1 MVRTIGPRT
10 TEPQAEVWNNGATT
24 PPRRAKG
31 NAGPSTAV
39 ECEEGAHSHAHAVQ
53 ADGQTARQ
61 ALEAPWPANSGWPML
76 SFVLSRRRIAPG
88 APGTFG
94 PGSWC
99 RGWGPRSEEWKS
111 ELSVDAQ
118 NQGWG
123 PRSRAPGR
131 ISTHGVHA
139 AGTAGFRGAASA
151 RLPCE
156 QRQGPEV
163 GPPAAASS
171 LEPVSRQPQLRG
183 RDPEPAIAR
192 RAPGRSCPWLLP
204 SRAVV

>member
-1 MVRTIGPRT
+1 M
-10 TEPQAEVWNNGATT
+10 
-24 PPRRAKG
+24 
-31 NAGPSTAV
+31 
-39 ECEEGAHSHAHAVQ
+39 ECEEGSHSHAHGVL

-61 ALEAPWPANSGWPML
+61 ALGAPWPANCGWPML
-76 SFVLSRRRIAPG
+76 AFVLRRRGIVPG
-88 APGTFG
+88 APGTCG

-99 RGWGPRSEEWKS
+99 RGWGPWSEEWES
-111 ELSVDAQ
+111 ELSEC
-118 NQGWG
+118 GCSEPGLG
-123 PRSRAPGR
+123 PQIVSPR

-139 AGTAGFRGAASA
+139 AGTAGFRGADSA

-156 QRQGPEV
+156 QRHGPEL

-204 SRAVV
+204 SRAV